1 MKLKKIVKS
10 MQSVCDALE
19 DLAPKIQTIKELYKD
34 FLELEERVKELN
46 GTKAIIK
53 SAIEDDTMYRML
65 SEKVPTCGWEELKGA
80 KWSPANGWIKVESE
94 TNVQYFK
101 LKKIEVKYEKED

>member
-1 MKLKKIVKS
+1 MKLKKIIKS
-10 MQSVCDALE
+10 MQYVCDALE
-19 DLAPKIQTIKELYKD
+19 DLVPKIETIKELYKN
-34 FLELEERVKELN
+34 FVEIEERVKELN

-53 SAIEDDTMYRML
+53 SAIEDDTVYRML
-65 SEKVPTCGWEELKGA
+65 SEKVPTCGWKELKGA
-80 KWSPANGWIKVESE
+80 TWSPANGWIKVESE